1 MKKFVLGIALG
12 LAGIISLNAQ
22 EFKFSEDIMTKE
34 GEVVMDYG
42 TIEKGA
48 NGVRTFVFTNTGDKP
63 LIISKVQATC
73 GCTTPEYSKEPVLP
87 GKEGKVVVKYDTKR
101 TGPFQKSITVYSNVP
116 DSQRKILKIKGTV
129 KS

>member
-12 LAGIISLNAQ
+12 LVGIISLNAQ
-22 EFKFSEDIMTKE
+22 EFKFSEDVMTKE

-48 NGVRTFVFTNTGDKP
+48 DGLRTFVFTNTGDKP
-63 LIISKVQATC
+63 LVISKIQTSC

-87 GKEGKVVVKYDTKR
+87 GKEGKVVVKYNTKI
-101 TGPFQKSITVYSNVP
+101 TGAFQKSITVYSNVP
-116 DSQRKILKIKGTV
+116 DSQRKVLKIKGTV